1 MSLSGSLSNAM
12 SGLNA
17 ASRAA
22 EVVSSNVANSLT
34 EGYGRREL
42 EIGSRSVGGNGAGV
56 QVYGVLR
63 NVDNRIIAER
73 RLSDASLG
81 YSSAAASFYS
91 RLEQTLGLPDDP
103 NSVAGLLAKFESA
116 LIEAASRPDSE
127 PRLQEVLVAAQGLTN
142 KLNAASDQIQSL
154 RMEADQDIGLQVA
167 KLNDSLIKIS
177 ELNQNIQTQLSA
189 GHDANALMD
198 QRQQIIDG
206 ISEIVPLRQVARAG
220 GRIALFTTGGA
231 ILLDGKAAEVGFTP
245 VGVIVPQMTI
255 GTGALS
261 GLTVNGRAVS
271 TGPDGPLA
279 GGSLAGMFAV
289 RDELAPVAQQRLDA
303 VARDLVDR
311 FADPAVDSTL
321 AASDPGLFTDAGLA
335 LIPANELGLAA
346 RLSVN
351 SLIDPAAGG
360 ALWRIRDGL
369 AAAMPGNVGDSTLI
383 LALADA
389 LTIAKIPV
397 SGGFIGAARSAIGL
411 AGDMMSLANAGLRS
425 AESNTSFA
433 LAQLDTFKLIE
444 LQNGVDTDYEMQ
456 RLLMIEQAY
465 AANARVISAIDE
477 MINTVLGL

>member
-255 GTGALS
+255 GSGALS

-289 RDELAPVAQQRLDA
+289 RDELAPVA
-303 VARDLVDR
+303 RDLVDR
-311 FADPAVDSTL
+311 FADPAVDGTL